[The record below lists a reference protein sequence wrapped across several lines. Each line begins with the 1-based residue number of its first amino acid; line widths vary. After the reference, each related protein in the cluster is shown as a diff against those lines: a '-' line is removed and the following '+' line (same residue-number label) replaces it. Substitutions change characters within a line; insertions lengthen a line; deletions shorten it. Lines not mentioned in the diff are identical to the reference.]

1 MPRIHASSLRLVL
14 PDLNLSPVIDLEDSD
29 DNISEIQ
36 QEIANL
42 AQCNLEYVMWYYGSF
57 VVNYKS

>member
-1 MPRIHASSLRLVL
+1 MLRIHASSLRLVL

-42 AQCNLEYVMWYYGSF
+42 AQCNLEYVTWYYGSF
-57 VVNYKS
+57 VVNYKL

>member
-1 MPRIHASSLRLVL
+1 MPRIHVSSLRLIL
-14 PDLNLSPVIDLEDSD
+14 PDLKISPIIDLEDSD
-29 DNISEIQ
+29 DNISKIQ

-42 AQCNLEYVMWYYGSF
+42 AQCNLEYVTWYYGSF